1 MSSAANMP
9 RPGAG
14 GPPYTRTAVWF
25 SRERNPLAHPCEE
38 YTPSTLDTY
47 PFPNPLQHVNTVTMS
62 ELIIPTRS
70 QDVSQVTVPGPSF
83 KLGPLLVAGT

>member
-62 ELIIPTRS
+62 ELVITSSAYLI
-70 QDVSQVTVPGPSF
+70 VEH
-83 KLGPLLVAGT
+83 LMI